1 MQNNAT
7 YISKIHLESVQT
19 ILTKLHPIL
28 EGRKKT
34 IITVSGEVASGKTP
48 TSLAL
53 GRELKQQGYAV
64 KIIDLDNFY
73 LVHPLKRRD
82 WREKHGIDKVGI
94 SEIDWKSLDIVIQ
107 AFMEGRSISFPYVDL
122 LTDQVDTLSTTFDGI
137 DILIIHGLYSMH
149 IAASDL
155 RIFMEMTWPE
165 TLDRQRESMKEV
177 IDEHRLQVLRR
188 EQEVVLDLKKNADIY
203 IDLNTALE
211 TFHL

>member
-7 YISKIHLESVQT
+7 YLTKIHREAVQT
-19 ILTKLHPIL
+19 ILTKLNPIL
-28 EGRKKT
+28 EERKKT

-48 TSLAL
+48 TSLSL

-73 LVHPLKRRD
+73 LVHPLKRRA
-82 WREKHGIDKVGI
+82 WREKHGIDKVGV
-94 SEIDWKSLDIVIQ
+94 SEIDWKTLENVIE

-122 LTDQVDTLSTTFDGI
+122 LTDQVDTLSTTFEGI

-149 IAASDL
+149 IDASDL

-177 IDEHRLQVLRR
+177 IDEHRLKVLRR
-188 EQEVVLDLKKNADIY
+188 EQEVVQDLKKNADIY

-211 TFHL
+211 IFHL

>member
-7 YISKIHLESVQT
+7 YILKIHQEATQT
-19 ILTKLHPIL
+19 ILSKLKPII
-28 EGRKKT
+28 EDRKKT
-34 IITVSGEVASGKTP
+34 IVTVSGEVASGKTP
-48 TSLAL
+48 TSLCL

-73 LVHPLKRRD
+73 LVHPLKRRA
-82 WREKHGIDKVGI
+82 WREKFGIEKVGTD
-94 SEIDWKSLDIVIQ
+94 EIDWKALENVLE
-107 AFMEGRSISFPYVDL
+107 AFHHNKAASYPYVDL
-122 LTDQVDTLSTTFDGI
+122 LTDQVDTLETTFEGI

-149 IAASDL
+149 IESSDL

-165 TLDRQRESMKEV
+165 TLERQRESMKEV
-177 IDEHRLQVLRR
+177 IDEHRLKVLHR
-188 EQEVVLDLKKNADIY
+188 EQEVVLLLKKNADIF